1 MRGRWEVAPA
11 GAAIQLMG
19 DHAGQA
25 SGEQGAGA
33 TERMEDNDHEAQV
46 EARKTSAVELGMED
60 EHGGVRHSG

>member
-1 MRGRWEVAPA
+1 
-11 GAAIQLMG
+11 MG